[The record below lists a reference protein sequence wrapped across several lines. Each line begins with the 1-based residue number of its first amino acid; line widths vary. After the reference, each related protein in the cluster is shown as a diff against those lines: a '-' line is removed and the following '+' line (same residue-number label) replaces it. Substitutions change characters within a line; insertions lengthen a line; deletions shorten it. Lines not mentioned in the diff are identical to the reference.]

1 MKEEWNFIIFL
12 ISRFTTVVIVEFLN
26 FLSQQFLYSSVQVHL
41 SASITL
47 AY

>member
-1 MKEEWNFIIFL
+1 MKIEWNFIIFWTL
-12 ISRFTTVVIVEFLN
+12 KTVVIVEFLN
-26 FLSQQFLYSSVQVHL
+26 FQSQQFLYSSVQVNL